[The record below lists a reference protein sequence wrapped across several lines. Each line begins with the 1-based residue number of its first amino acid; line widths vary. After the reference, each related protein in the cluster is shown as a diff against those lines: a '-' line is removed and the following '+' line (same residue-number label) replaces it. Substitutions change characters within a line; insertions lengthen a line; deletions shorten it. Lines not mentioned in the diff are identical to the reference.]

1 MTPNRLIALLIAV
14 ITTGLVIAATSFAQ
28 ETPPAGVPPTPTLPP
43 TATGL
48 PVDQVYNLPISQDVE
63 YIVRPRDNFD
73 LIAAL
78 FDVQLECLAST
89 NNLDLSEIIR
99 PGDILVISVDCPAY
113 FGVSPVSFPRLDAA
127 GRATPSADDGEYVV
141 RPNDTIDTIGQALN
155 ISVQAI
161 LQAND
166 ISDPRSIVPGQVLII
181 PEGAPAYGVF
191 PPNRELSR
199 GANPTQSG
207 FFRQPP
213 ATGAAPSGNE
223 YVVQPNDTLDT
234 IGQALNVS
242 VDALRIANGIDDPN
256 SLLPGQ
262 VLVIPENA
270 PAYGVFPAIRATGAS
285 PNVAL
290 TVGENEYVVQ
300 PNDTL
305 DTIGQALNVSVEA
318 IRIENNISDPNLIL
332 PGLVLTIPEDAPPY
346 GVFPAIPNAESE
358 AIRARIAES
367 GGEEYVVQPNDTLDT
382 IAQAFNVSVV
392 ALRVANEIDSA
403 LDLRPG
409 QVLII
414 PANAPV
420 YGVYASINEPAGSQV
435 PPGEQY
441 ILQPGDTLDQI
452 AAEKNIDTLCLIEQ
466 NGIDDP
472 RYIRAGQIIGI
483 PAGCPPYTGL
493 SSTPFR
499 TAVPLPPGG
508 VPTTAPQV
516 TPTAT
521 PPQSTPTS

>member
-1 MTPNRLIALLIAV
+1 LL
-14 ITTGLVIAATSFAQ
+14 
-28 ETPPAGVPPTPTLPP
+28 
-43 TATGL
+43 
-48 PVDQVYNLPISQDVE
+48 
-63 YIVRPRDNFD
+63 
-73 LIAAL
+73 
-78 FDVQLECLAST
+78 
-89 NNLDLSEIIR
+89 
-99 PGDILVISVDCPAY
+99 ISVDCPAY
-113 FGVSPVSFPRLDAA
+113 FGVSPVEFPRLDAA
-127 GRATPSADDGEYVV
+127 GRATPSAEDGQYVV
-141 RPNDTIDTIGQALN
+141 RPNDTIDTIGQRLDV
-155 ISVQAI
+155 SVEAI

-181 PEGAPAYGVF
+181 PEDAPAYGVF
-191 PPNRELSR
+191 PPNRELS
-199 GANPTQSG
+199 GGGTTSGESTG

-213 ATGAAPSGNE
+213 ATGAAPSTNE

-262 VLVIPENA
+262 VLVIPDDA
-270 PAYGVFPAIRATGAS
+270 PAYGVFPAIRATGEA
-285 PNVAL
+285 PTGAL

-305 DTIGQALNVSVEA
+305 DTIGQTLNVSVEA
-318 IRIENNISDPNLIL
+318 LRLENNITDPNLII
-332 PGLVLTIPEDAPPY
+332 PGLVLMIPEDAPPY
-346 GVFPAIPNAESE
+346 GVFPAIPDAETE

-367 GGEEYVVQPNDTLDT
+367 GGQEYVVQPNDTLDT
-382 IAQAFNVSVV
+382 IGQEFNVSVV

-403 LDLRPG
+403 LDLLPG

-420 YGVYASINEPAGSQV
+420 YGVYASINEPAGSQI
-435 PPGEQY
+435 PTGEQY

-493 SSTPFR
+493 SATPFR

-508 VPTTAPQV
+508 VPTTAPQA

-521 PPQSTPTS
+521 P